1 MTLDQL
7 LAAAG
12 ITPEQLV
19 SYLGRL
25 AILGDIAAKRAE
37 VAREQ
42 AARQASID
50 AHDATLRA
58 LQAELA
64 ALEVQANVIL
74 APGIG

>member
-25 AILGDIAAKRAE
+25 AILGDIASKRAE
-37 VAREQ
+37 IVNAQ
-42 AARQASID
+42 AVRQASID
-50 AHDATLRA
+50 AHDATLRT

-64 ALEVQANVIL
+64 ALEAQANAIL
-74 APGIG
+74 AP

>member
-25 AILGDIAAKRAE
+25 AILGDVAAQRAKIE
-37 VAREQ
+37 RMQHARQAEINRMDDELRTEQ
-42 AARQASID
+42 AA
-50 AHDATLRA
+50 
-58 LQAELA
+58 LA
-64 ALEVQANVIL
+64 ALEAQANAIL
-74 APGIG
+74 AP

>member
-25 AILGDIAAKRAE
+25 AILGDIAAMRSRIAN
-37 VAREQ
+37 EQ
-42 AARQASID
+42 VARQASID
-50 AHDATLRA
+50 AHDATLRT

-64 ALEVQANVIL
+64 ALEAQANAIL
-74 APGIG
+74 APGI